1 MNQLKSHYPAKK
13 LATTAPKSKLN
24 VKSKK
29 EKTTSKT
36 TKPKA
41 VKSRAQFVFKL
52 HALICKENGDIVQ
65 WIDGG
70 SAFLIKEPALFA
82 KQLLP
87 VYCGHKTFTSFERQ
101 MNFYRYVN
109 LPPQFLSSP
118 LRSPLL
124 TTFLCSYV
132 LMFFFWFFFWF
143 FLLPLSFLLYALDLR
158 EWVLMSLNH
167 QARDFVVARQ

>member
-1 MNQLKSHYPAKK
+1 MNQLNSPTTTRHPAGK

-24 VKSKK
+24 VKKSKK

-70 SAFLIKEPALFA
+70 SAFLIKEPASFA

-101 MNFYRYVN
+101 MNFYR
-109 LPPQFLSSP
+109 
-118 LRSPLL
+118 
-124 TTFLCSYV
+124 
-132 LMFFFWFFFWF
+132 
-143 FLLPLSFLLYALDLR
+143 
-158 EWVLMSLNH
+158 
-167 QARDFVVARQ
+167 